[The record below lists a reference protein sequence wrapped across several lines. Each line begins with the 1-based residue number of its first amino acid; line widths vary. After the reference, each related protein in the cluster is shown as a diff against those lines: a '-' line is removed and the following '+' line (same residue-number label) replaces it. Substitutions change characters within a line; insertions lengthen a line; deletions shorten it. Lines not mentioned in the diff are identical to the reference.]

1 MRNKDVYNSKG
12 KKLVLA
18 SLSNLYFKLE
28 AISISVC
35 RSFYLTLY
43 YLLTI

>member
-1 MRNKDVYNSKG
+1 MGNKDVYNGKG

-18 SLSNLYFKLE
+18 SLSNLYSKLE
-28 AISISVC
+28 VIPISAS
-35 RSFYLTLY
+35 RFFYLTLY